1 MDKIKNLTALQFI
14 VLIMSMLILCGVLLV
29 VYRYIVAKQD
39 EQITSSDLQS
49 LCLQV
54 KRLATDVKTINPIY
68 CDYDRD

>member
-1 MDKIKNLTALQFI
+1 
-14 VLIMSMLILCGVLLV
+14 MSMLILCGVLLV